1 MRSIAPLLQRLLRLL
16 FIGTPRG
23 SASRIRCVDRP
34 NTPCRVRVLSFDQRG
49 VKSLAF
55 RLGKFFVAQMADHP
69 MPARGPC
76 AAAGSTA
83 ITSPVTPFASFSRQ
97 QSILLRCHAVESFMK
112 DCMIL
117 N

>member
-69 MPARGPC
+69 MPARAPC

-83 ITSPVTPFASFSRQ
+83 ITSPSDGRSQGSPDSRVFFSAVTERWKVSWETA
-97 QSILLRCHAVESFMK
+97 
-112 DCMIL
+112 
-117 N
+117 